1 MKRAIAS
8 SVLAAAF
15 LAGGTSVIRAQ
26 PAPAPAASALP
37 ELPEIGRTR
46 ATTTACAFMRDVVVP
61 AFAAA
66 QRADARFGT
75 ARTGLPIYIQLKADY
90 RSQRVPVKSDG
101 INLESQYNRLNVD
114 AAALLRETDTI
125 RKLLDDPRL
134 SASSN
139 DPTVRA
145 EREQLE
151 RVYAA
156 QQARAAALSELMMR
170 ESMWLNTHMVG
181 FEDPLAIAV
190 MTLPRNL
197 DAPPRPAPKFTAP
210 PGMPLLNGFD
220 AADRARVNEW
230 STAMTSYVHTN
241 EEQAAKAFLP
251 LAQGCRARP

>member
-1 MKRAIAS
+1 MKS
-8 SVLAAAF
+8 
-15 LAGGTSVIRAQ
+15 
-26 PAPAPAASALP
+26 
-37 ELPEIGRTR
+37 
-46 ATTTACAFMRDVVVP
+46 
-61 AFAAA
+61 
-66 QRADARFGT
+66 
-75 ARTGLPIYIQLKADY
+75 DY

-101 INLESQYNRLNVD
+101 IMLESQYNRLSVD

-181 FEDPLAIAV
+181 FEDPLAIAA
-190 MTLPRNL
+190 MTVPRTL
-197 DAPPRPAPKFTAP
+197 DAPPRPAPNSPRRPA
-210 PGMPLLNGFD
+210 
-220 AADRARVNEW
+220 
-230 STAMTSYVHTN
+230 
-241 EEQAAKAFLP
+241 
-251 LAQGCRARP
+251 CRC